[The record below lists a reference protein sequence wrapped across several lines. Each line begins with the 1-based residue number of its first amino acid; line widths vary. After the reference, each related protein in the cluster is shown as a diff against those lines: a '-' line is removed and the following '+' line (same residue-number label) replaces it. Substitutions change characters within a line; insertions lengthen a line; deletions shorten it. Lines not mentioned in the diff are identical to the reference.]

1 MKNYVFKTA
10 DVYTAQGKTYDMY
23 YINRCGMWY
32 LLFDLKN
39 CKNIKSN
46 RGNDKRLLV
55 LQV

>member
-1 MKNYVFKTA
+1 MKNYIFKTA
-10 DVYTAQGKTYDMY
+10 NVYTAQGKTYEMY
-23 YINRCGMWY
+23 YINKCGVGY

-46 RGNDKRLLV
+46 IGNGKRLLV